1 MLLKIICSIIIVI
14 STSLLGNIFA
24 NTYVERTRL
33 LNSLLSTLQMLETEI
48 VYGATP
54 VPILFK
60 KIGKKSKRELENIF
74 ITAANLLD
82 EKQGQTFEEVWYKSV
97 TEETKNTVFNKEDI
111 EILLALG
118 KNLGIS
124 NCEDQ
129 IKHIRLIQEDIKR
142 QYELSLIEQGKNVK
156 LYKNLGFLLGLSIVI
171 ILY

>member
-54 VPILFK
+54 VPILLK

-82 EKQGQTFEEVWYKSV
+82 EKQGQTLEEVWYKSV
-97 TEETKNTVFNKEDI
+97 AEETKNTVFNKEDI